1 MDKSITIHGW
11 MIEKL
16 GLSGDELFAF
26 ALIYERS
33 KDKNIVGIKP
43 EDFEPWISKESNG
56 FSLVIKLCLK
66 KLVVWHEEI
75 IPYDNKG
82 SLYLITTSGIN

>member
-11 MIEKL
+11 MIKKL

-26 ALIYERS
+26 AVIYEKSR
-33 KDKNIVGIKP
+33 DKKIVKIIP
-43 EDFEPWISKESNG
+43 EDFEPWTSKESDG
-56 FSLVIKLCLK
+56 FRLVIRLCIK

-75 IPYDNKG
+75 APYDNSG
-82 SLYLITTSGIN
+82 LYVSTTSGIN

>member
-26 ALIYERS
+26 AVIYEKSR
-33 KDKNIVGIKP
+33 DKKIVKIIP
-43 EDFEPWISKESNG
+43 EDLEPWTSKESNG
-56 FSLVIKLCLK
+56 FYLIIRLCIK
-66 KLVVWHEEI
+66 KLVVWHEDI
-75 IPYDNKG
+75 APWDRSG
-82 SLYLITTSGIN
+82 LYVSTTSGIN